1 MNEILITAIIFFAI
15 YQTIKLISD
24 HLLRRKLIKAE
35 QYDKVGIL
43 ERPKPDSDET
53 NRYPSL
59 KWGLVAFMSGI
70 GFVII
75 EILKGKTDLID
86 QYYRN
91 AVLPIGIVLISVS
104 LGFLIYFFIV
114 NGKKK

>member
-1 MNEILITAIIFFAI
+1 MNDVIALAIVFFAI
-15 YQTIKLISD
+15 YQSIKLISD

-43 ERPKPDSDET
+43 EHPKPDSDEA

-75 EILKGKTDLID
+75 EILKAKTDLID

-91 AVLPIGIVLISVS
+91 AVLPIGIILISAS